1 MKRKEVERVKAQA
14 KELLH
19 RIDVMERCAG
29 WRRFVSVGVVVYSE
43 DGKPHPDDSFY
54 GGKYTASVKRASMD
68 LSKSL
73 VELRR

>member
-1 MKRKEVERVKAQA
+1 MNRKQVDRVKAQA

-29 WRRFVSVGVVVYSE
+29 WRRFVQVGLMVDQESS
-43 DGKPHPDDSFY
+43 KPHPDDVFNPGQY
-54 GGKYTASVKRASMD
+54 CASVKRASMD

>member
-1 MKRKEVERVKAQA
+1 MRRKEVDRVKAQA

-29 WRRFVSVGVVVYSE
+29 WSRYTSNGNESTS
-43 DGKPHPDDSFY
+43 KPHPDDTFGS
-54 GGKYTASVKRASMD
+54 GQYTASVKRASMD

>member
-1 MKRKEVERVKAQA
+1 MRRKDVDRVKAQA

-29 WRRFVSVGVVVYSE
+29 WHRFVQVGLMVNEESSR
-43 DGKPHPDDSFY
+43 PHPDDTFNA
-54 GGKYTASVKRASMD
+54 GQFCASVKRASMD

>member
-1 MKRKEVERVKAQA
+1 MNRKQVDRVKAQA

-29 WRRFVSVGVVVYSE
+29 WFNRATYGQE
-43 DGKPHPDDSFY
+43 NPKPHPDDRFN
-54 GGKYTASVKRASMD
+54 GGQFTASVKRASMD
-68 LSKSL
+68 LSKSM

>member
-1 MKRKEVERVKAQA
+1 MNRKQVERVKAQA

-29 WRRFVSVGVVVYSE
+29 WHRYTA
-43 DGKPHPDDSFY
+43 DGDATTQKPHPDDTFNA
-54 GGKYTASVKRASMD
+54 GQFCASVKRASMD

>member
-1 MKRKEVERVKAQA
+1 MKRKNVDRVKAQA

-19 RIDVMERCAG
+19 RIDMMERCAG
-29 WRRFVSVGVVVYSE
+29 WHRYTIEGNSAKS
-43 DGKPHPDDSFY
+43 KPHPDDTFNSGQFC
-54 GGKYTASVKRASMD
+54 ASVKRASMD

>member
-1 MKRKEVERVKAQA
+1 MNRKQVDRVKAQA

-29 WRRFVSVGVVVYSE
+29 WNRFVHVGVIVDQHSS
-43 DGKPHPDDSFY
+43 KPHPDDTFNA
-54 GGKYTASVKRASMD
+54 GRYTASVKRASMD
-68 LSKSL
+68 LTRSL

>member
-1 MKRKEVERVKAQA
+1 MRRKDVDRVKAQA

-29 WRRFVSVGVVVYSE
+29 WRRFVQVGLMVDQESS
-43 DGKPHPDDSFY
+43 KPHPEDTFNP
-54 GGKYTASVKRASMD
+54 GQFCASVKRASMD

>member
-1 MKRKEVERVKAQA
+1 MKRKKVERVKAQA

-29 WRRFVSVGVVVYSE
+29 WSRYTSNGNE
-43 DGKPHPDDSFY
+43 ATNKPHPEDTFS
-54 GGKYTASVKRASMD
+54 GGQYTASVKRASMD

>member
-1 MKRKEVERVKAQA
+1 MRRKDVDRVKAQA

-29 WRRFVSVGVVVYSE
+29 WTRYTLELIGDQATS
-43 DGKPHPDDSFY
+43 KPHPDDTFNA
-54 GGKYTASVKRASMD
+54 GQFCASVKRASMD

>member
-29 WRRFVSVGVVVYSE
+29 WRRFVSTGVLVNEHS
-43 DGKPHPDDSFY
+43 GKPHPDDTFY
-54 GGKYTASVKRASMD
+54 GGQYTASVKRASMD

-73 VELRR
+73 VDLRR

>member
-1 MKRKEVERVKAQA
+1 MNRKQVERVKAQA
-14 KELLH
+14 IELLH

-29 WRRFVSVGVVVYSE
+29 WRRFVSTGVLVNEHS
-43 DGKPHPDDSFY
+43 GKPHPDDIFY
-54 GGKYTASVKRASMD
+54 GGQYTASVKRASMD